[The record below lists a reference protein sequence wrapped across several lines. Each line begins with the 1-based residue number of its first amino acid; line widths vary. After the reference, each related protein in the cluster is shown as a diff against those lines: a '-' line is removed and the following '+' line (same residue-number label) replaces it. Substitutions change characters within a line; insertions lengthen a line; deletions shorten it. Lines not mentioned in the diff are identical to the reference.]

1 MATTTRADLYA
12 PEVWEDL
19 AQAEFAG
26 AAIVGTSAA
35 VVNDDTLEGAPGDT
49 VNFPA
54 WAALSDMADIAENAV
69 LVPEKLSQKSSK
81 ATIKEA
87 GKAVEITDKA
97 KLTGI
102 GNAQDEAIRQFGVLA
117 ARKVDADLITAAQAV
132 VAGGVT
138 YADGSAATASTP
150 LLHTITG
157 GAITWPGL
165 VDALEKFG
173 DDFEPSEFAGLF
185 LRAEQRS
192 QIMKD
197 DTFIKAS
204 DLGAGGEGTMV
215 RRGFIGEVAGL
226 PVFITNRLA
235 AGKGLVLKRNS
246 LGLLHKRRP
255 IVEQD
260 RDILA
265 RTDVVTTNMHY
276 ATKRL
281 NDKGVLVLTI
291 GA

>member
-19 AQAEFAG
+19 AQAAFTG
-26 AAIVGTSAA
+26 AAIVGTSTA
-35 VVNDDTLEGAPGDT
+35 VVADDTLAGQPGDT

-54 WAALSDMADIAENAV
+54 WMALSEMSDLTEGVAI
-69 LVPEKLSQKSSK
+69 VPEKLTQKNSK

-87 GKAVEITDKA
+87 GKGVEFTDKA
-97 KLTGI
+97 KLTGL
-102 GNAQDEAIRQFGVLA
+102 GNGQDEAIRQFGLLS
-117 ARKVDADLITAAQAV
+117 ARKVDADLITSAQAV
-132 VAGGVT
+132 VAGGIT
-138 YADGSAATASTP
+138 YADGTAATASTP
-150 LLHTITG
+150 LLHTISG

-165 VDALEKFG
+165 VDGLEKFG
-173 DDFEPSEFAGLF
+173 DDFEPSEFSGLYI
-185 LRAEQRS
+185 RAEQRS

-226 PVFITNRLA
+226 PVYVTNRLA
-235 AGKGLVLKRNS
+235 TGKALVLKRNS
-246 LGLLHKRRP
+246 LGLMYKRRP
-255 IVEQD
+255 VVEQD

-265 RTDVVTTNMHY
+265 RTDVVTTNLHY

-281 NDKGVLVLTI
+281 DDKGVLVVTI

>member
-1 MATTTRADLYA
+1 MARTTRADLYA

-19 AQAEFAG
+19 AQAQFTG
-26 AAIVGTSAA
+26 AAIVGTSTA
-35 VVNDDTLEGAPGDT
+35 VVNDDTLVGQPGDT
-49 VNFPA
+49 VEFPA
-54 WAALSDMADIAENAV
+54 WMELGDLDDLAEGTAI
-69 LVPEKLSQKSSK
+69 VPERLTQKSSK

-87 GKAVEITDKA
+87 GKGVEITDKA

-117 ARKVDADLITAAQAV
+117 ARKVDADLITAAQTV
-132 VAGGVT
+132 VADGIT
-138 YADGSAATASTP
+138 YADGSASTASSP
-150 LLHTITG
+150 LLHTISG
-157 GAITWPGL
+157 GLITWGGL
-165 VDALEKFG
+165 VDGLEKFG
-173 DDFEPSEFAGLF
+173 DDFEPSEFSGLYI
-185 LRAEQRS
+185 RAEQRS

-226 PVFITNRLA
+226 PVFVTNRLA
-235 AGKGLVLKRNS
+235 VGKSLVLKKNS
-246 LGLLHKRRP
+246 LGLLNKRRP

-265 RTDVVTTNMHY
+265 RTDVVTTNLHY

-281 NDKGVLVLTI
+281 NDKGVLVVTI

>member
-35 VVNDDTLEGAPGDT
+35 VVNDDTLVGAPGDT

-150 LLHTITG
+150 LLHTIAG

-291 GA
+291 GV

>member
-19 AQAEFAG
+19 AQAQFVG
-26 AAIVGTSAA
+26 AAIVGTSTA
-35 VVNDDTLEGAPGDT
+35 VVNDDTLVGQPGET
-49 VNFPA
+49 VVFPA
-54 WAALSDMADIAENAV
+54 WMELGDLDDLDEDAPI
-69 LVPEKLSQKSSK
+69 VPERLTQKSSQ

-87 GKAVEITDKA
+87 GKGVEITDKA
-97 KLTGI
+97 KLVGK

-117 ARKVDADLITAAQAV
+117 ARKVDADLITAAQAIIPD
-132 VAGGVT
+132 GIS
-138 YADGSAATASTP
+138 YADGSTSTASSP
-150 LLHTITG
+150 FLHTIPG
-157 GAITWPGL
+157 GLITWPGL
-165 VDALEKFG
+165 VDGIEKFG
-173 DDFEPSEFAGLF
+173 DDFEPSEFDGLYI
-185 LRAEQRS
+185 RAEQRS

-215 RRGFIGEVAGL
+215 RRGFIGEIAGL
-226 PVFITNRLA
+226 PVFVTNRLA
-235 AGKGLVLKRNS
+235 AKKGLILKKNS

-260 RDILA
+260 RDILG
-265 RTDVVTTNMHY
+265 RVDVVTTNLHY

-281 NDKGVLVLTI
+281 NDKGVLVVTI
-291 GA
+291 GD